1 MMSEYLGPDLNLG
14 DLLASLRN
22 RAGMTQEELA
32 VASGLSVRSISD
44 IERSRVSRPRR
55 RSLELLSEALGLD
68 AAQAEAVIARS
79 RRVPLAWPEA
89 GADGAWPAG
98 AAPRPGQKVPP
109 RQLPAV
115 TSGFAGRSAQ
125 LRMLNRWHD
134 QVSREPGTAPAIVIT
149 GAAGVGKT
157 TLALQWAHQ
166 AAARF
171 PDGQLWLNLRGF
183 DTAATPLS
191 PTEAIRT
198 LLEGLNV
205 PAGQLPVMLDA
216 QAGLYR
222 SLLAGKRFL
231 VMLDNARDTSQ
242 VRPLLPGSP
251 DCLVIITSRARLS
264 GLAAIE
270 GARGLVLDVLSSG
283 EARQLLERR
292 LGSRR
297 VAAEPEAADEL
308 IRLCAALP
316 LALAVAAARASLSA
330 GLKLATLAAE
340 LRDART
346 RLDAL
351 NGGDLPSSLRSV
363 FATSYRQ
370 LPAAAARMFR
380 LLGLH
385 SGPSIS
391 LAAASSLAAVSPR
404 QAGQLLRRL
413 SDEHML
419 AEQKPGRYTFHDLLG
434 AYAREL
440 AAQEESPVSRY
451 AARKRLLDHY
461 VHTARSAML
470 RVSNLPHP
478 FAVAPP
484 GPGVTAE
491 EITTAGQA
499 LEWFTAERQVLHETV
514 AQVAD
519 AGFPGHA
526 WRIAA
531 ALGTFLNRS
540 ARPQESIGVLSIAQ
554 RAAESSDDLGQAHIH
569 VRLGRAHSAI
579 RSHPAA
585 DAHLKEALRRFT
597 ALDDA
602 VGQAI
607 AYQLLNIDYDLQGCH
622 QQALEYARLALRM
635 FRRAGDPRGEA
646 GTLNS
651 VGWMLLR
658 LGDYRQGLDTCRE
671 ALDLSTRGGFRAL
684 QAETWDSIGYAHH
697 HLGNH
702 DEALASY
709 RKALDLHRE
718 VGKSYYAADTLVHM
732 GDAYQAAGQLKPAYE
747 AWRSALEIL
756 TDLEYPDVAGIE
768 HRLSSLTGD
777 GDQHR

>member
-1 MMSEYLGPDLNLG
+1 MFEYLGPDLDLG

-68 AAQAEAVIARS
+68 TGQAEALVARS
-79 RRVPLAWPEA
+79 RQVPLTWPEA

-98 AAPRPGQKVPP
+98 AAARRRQKAPP

-125 LRMLNRWHD
+125 LRMLDQWHD
-134 QVSREPGTAPAIVIT
+134 RVSREVGTSPAIVIT

-183 DTAATPLS
+183 DPAAAPLK
-191 PTEAIRT
+191 PPEAIRT
-198 LLEGLNV
+198 LLEALNV

-216 QAGLYR
+216 QVGLYR
-222 SLLAGKRFL
+222 SLLAGKRVL

-251 DCLVIITSRARLS
+251 HCLVMITSRVRLS

-316 LALAVAAARASLSA
+316 LALAVTAARARPSA

-340 LRDART
+340 LCDART
-346 RLDAL
+346 RPDAL
-351 NGGDLPSSLRSV
+351 NGGELASSLRSV
-363 FATSYRQ
+363 LASSYRQ
-370 LPAAAARMFR
+370 LPVAAARMFR

-391 LAAASSLAAVSPR
+391 LAAASSLAAISPR

-413 SDEHML
+413 SDERML
-419 AEQKPGRYTFHDLLG
+419 AEQEPGRYTLHDLLG

-461 VHTARSAML
+461 VHTASSAML
-470 RVSNLPHP
+470 QVSNLPHP
-478 FAVAPP
+478 FALAPP
-484 GPGVTAE
+484 SSGVTAE
-491 EITTAGQA
+491 EITSAGQA
-499 LEWFTAERQVLHETV
+499 LEWFTAERPVLHETV

-540 ARPQESIGVLSIAQ
+540 ARPQEAIGVLSIAQ
-554 RAAESSDDLGQAHIH
+554 RTVEDSDDLGQAHIH
-569 VRLGRAHSAI
+569 VQLGGAHTALG
-579 RSHPAA
+579 SHPAA
-585 DAHLKEALRRFT
+585 GIHLGEALRRFA

-602 VGQAI
+602 AGQAI
-607 AYQLLNIDYDLQGCH
+607 AYQLLNVACDQQGFH
-622 QQALEYARLALRM
+622 QQALEHARLALRM

-651 VGWMLLR
+651 VGLMLLR

-671 ALDLSTRGGFRAL
+671 ALDLSTRRGFRAL
-684 QAETWDSIGYAHH
+684 EAETWGSIGYAHH
-697 HLGNH
+697 HLGH
-702 DEALASY
+702 YDEALASY
-709 RKALDLHRE
+709 RKALDLHRQA
-718 VGKSYYAADTLVHM
+718 GKSYYAADTLVHM
-732 GDAYQAAGQLKPAYE
+732 GDACQAAGQLKPAYE
-747 AWRSALEIL
+747 AWQSALEIL
-756 TDLEYPDVAGIE
+756 TELDHPDVAGIE
-768 HRLSSLTGD
+768 HRLSSLAGH

>member
-1 MMSEYLGPDLNLG
+1 LNLG

-44 IERSRVSRPRR
+44 IERSKVSRPRR
-55 RSLELLSEALGLD
+55 RSLELLAEAFGLD
-68 AAQAEAVIARS
+68 AAQAEALIARS
-79 RRVPLAWPEA
+79 RGMPLPWPEA
-89 GADGAWPAG
+89 GADGARPTG
-98 AAPRPGQKVPP
+98 AAPPRQRVSP

-115 TSGFAGRSAQ
+115 TSAFAGRAAQ
-125 LRMLNRWHD
+125 LRTLHGWQD
-134 QVSREPGTAPAIVIT
+134 QAGRELGTGPVIVIT
-149 GAAGVGKT
+149 GTAGVGKT
-157 TLALQWAHQ
+157 TLALHWAHQ

-183 DTAATPLS
+183 DPAAAPLS
-191 PTEAIRT
+191 PPEAIRT

-205 PAGQLPVMLDA
+205 PAGQLPVTLDA
-216 QAGLYR
+216 QVSLYR

-231 VMLDNARDTSQ
+231 VMLDNARDTGQ

-251 DCLVIITSRARLS
+251 DCLVMITSRASLG

-270 GARGLVLDVLSSG
+270 GAHGLELDVLSSG
-283 EARQLLERR
+283 EAHQLLDRR

-297 VAAEPEAADEL
+297 VAAEREAADEL

-316 LALAVAAARASLSA
+316 LALAVAAARASMSA
-330 GLKLATLAAE
+330 ELRLAKLVAE

-363 FATSYRQ
+363 FASSYQQ
-370 LPAAAARMFR
+370 LPLTAARMFR

-385 SGPSIS
+385 SGPSVS
-391 LAAASSLAAVSPR
+391 VAAASSLAAISPR
-404 QAGQLLRRL
+404 QARQLLRRL
-413 SDEHML
+413 TDEHML
-419 AEQKPGRYTFHDLLG
+419 AEQEPGRYTFHDLLA

-440 AAQEESPVSRY
+440 ATQEESPVSRY

-470 RVSNLPHP
+470 QASNLPHP

-484 GPGVTAE
+484 SSGVTVE
-491 EITTAGQA
+491 KITSAAHA
-499 LEWFTAERQVLHETV
+499 LEWFAAERQVLHETV

-531 ALGTFLNRS
+531 ALGTFLNRD
-540 ARPQESIGVLSIAQ
+540 ARSQESIGVLSIAQ
-554 RAAESSDDLGQAHIH
+554 RAAANSDGLGQAHLH
-569 VRLGRAHSAI
+569 VRLGHAHSAI
-579 RSHPAA
+579 RSHPDA
-585 DAHLKEALRRFT
+585 DVHLKEALRRFT

-607 AYQLLNIDYDLQGCH
+607 AYQLLNINCDLQGCH
-622 QQALEYARLALRM
+622 RQALAYTRMALSM

-646 GTLNS
+646 GALNS

-658 LGDYRQGLDTCRE
+658 LGDYQEGLDTCRQ
-671 ALDLSTRGGFRAL
+671 ALDLSTRQGFRAL
-684 QAETWDSIGYAHH
+684 EAETWDSIGYAHH
-697 HLGNH
+697 QLGNH

-709 RKALDLHRE
+709 RKALDLHRQ
-718 VGKSYYAADTLVHM
+718 VGKSYYAADTLVHI
-732 GDAYQAAGQLKPAYE
+732 GDAYQAAGRPKSASE
-747 AWRSALEIL
+747 AWHSALEIL
-756 TDLEYPDVAGIE
+756 IGLDHPDAAGIA
-768 HRLSSLTGD
+768 HRLKSLEGD
-777 GDQHR
+777 GG